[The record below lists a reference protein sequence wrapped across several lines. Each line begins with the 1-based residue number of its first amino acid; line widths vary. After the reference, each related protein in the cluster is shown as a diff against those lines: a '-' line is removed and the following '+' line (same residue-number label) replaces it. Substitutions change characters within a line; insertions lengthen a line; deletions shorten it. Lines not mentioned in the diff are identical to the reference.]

1 MMQRSPLTILI
12 LIIVFLG
19 ANSAMATEE
28 ASYEIVKVEDSLD
41 VHRFF
46 GLRSIQHNIQD
57 SFHFSNLTSFE
68 VKRYL
73 TGWIRFTLYN
83 LLLCSFVR

>member
-1 MMQRSPLTILI
+1 

-19 ANSAMATEE
+19 AYSAMATEE
-28 ASYEIVKVEDSLD
+28 ASYEIVKVEVSFE

-57 SFHFSNLTSFE
+57 SSHFQILPAL
-68 VKRYL
+68 R
-73 TGWIRFTLYN
+73 
-83 LLLCSFVR
+83 